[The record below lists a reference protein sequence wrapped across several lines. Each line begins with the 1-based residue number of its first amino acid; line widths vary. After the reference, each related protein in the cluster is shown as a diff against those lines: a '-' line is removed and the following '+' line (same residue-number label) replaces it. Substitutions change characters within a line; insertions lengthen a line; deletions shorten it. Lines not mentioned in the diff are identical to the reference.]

1 MDAQTLLIA
10 NVLLFTVYA
19 GVTLVNARTAGSTT
33 GAMQFAGAN
42 LCRGAAMLVVFI
54 KWSHFMTP
62 ASTQAMTG
70 VLAVGGMLLL
80 HQSFAELL
88 ERGPIMRWVQV
99 TMMGAIV
106 VIGAWQLLF
115 PAMVP
120 KLAGVLYVILGVQLV
135 VIAAVVFRFSGEENG
150 LAGWLTG
157 VALSAYAVVQLM
169 SAIIA
174 TRYNMPGYL
183 AQHAE
188 MNQIWLVACLLS
200 SAAIAFGYMSL
211 STAKLRAELLWR
223 AQVDELTGLL
233 NRWALKRTVSK
244 EMQRARRAKSEA
256 AMLMMDLD
264 GLKGVND
271 DRGHACGDV
280 VLQAVAGVLQ
290 ETVRAQDSVGRVGGD
305 EFCVLLPETTLNEAM
320 TVAER
325 LRAQVEDLTV
335 QYRGD
340 TVRVRASLGVTSSS
354 ISGLGWQSLVEHSDL
369 ALYRAKR
376 DGKNKVLA
384 VRAEDIAGNG
394 ENERDVLVT
403 ERQKPG
409 FEGEGVG

>member
-1 MDAQTLLIA
+1 MDTQTLLIA

-19 GVTLVNARTAGSTT
+19 GVTLVNARTAGSTI

-42 LCRGAAMLVVFI
+42 LCRGAAMLVVYM
-54 KWSHFMTP
+54 KWSHFAP
-62 ASTQAMTG
+62 PGFTQALTG

-88 ERGPIMRWVQV
+88 ERGPMMRWIQV

-106 VIGAWQLLF
+106 VIGASLLLF
-115 PAMVP
+115 PAVVP
-120 KLAGVLYVILGVQLV
+120 KLAGVLYAILGVQLV
-135 VIAAVVFRFSGEENG
+135 VIAAVVFRFSGEEMW

-169 SAIIA
+169 SAIVA
-174 TRYNMPGYL
+174 TRYNMPDYP
-183 AQHAE
+183 AQNAE
-188 MNQIWLVACLLS
+188 MNTIWLVACLLS

-233 NRWALKRTVSK
+233 NRWALKRVVTK
-244 EMQRARRAKSEA
+244 EMQRARRTRSEV

-271 DRGHACGDV
+271 DHGHACGDV

-325 LRAQVEDLTV
+325 LRSQVEHLAV
-335 QYRGD
+335 QFRGD

-354 ISGLGWQSLVEHSDL
+354 ISGLGWQSLVDHSDL

-376 DGKNKVLA
+376 DGKNKVLM
-384 VRAEDIAGNG
+384 VRTEDILDGG
-394 ENERDVLVT
+394 EKGRDALVT
-403 ERQKPG
+403 ERRKPG
-409 FEGEGVG
+409 LERERAG